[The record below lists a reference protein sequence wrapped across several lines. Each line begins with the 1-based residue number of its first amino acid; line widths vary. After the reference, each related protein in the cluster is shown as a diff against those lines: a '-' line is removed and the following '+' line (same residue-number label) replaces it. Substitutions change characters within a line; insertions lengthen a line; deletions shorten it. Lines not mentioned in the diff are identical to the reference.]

1 MPVRASASASASA
14 RLVQC
19 VALLAA
25 AVTLSSCTAT
35 ESPLDLGVP
44 SAPGVTVGSQGTPE
58 NEILAQIYGQVLE
71 QAGYTVSYD
80 QTIGAR
86 TTYIRALEVGSL
98 DLVPEYAGA
107 LLYELDSFTT
117 ASSTTEVGA
126 ELPAALEPLGLVA
139 LTPSPADSGEA
150 VVVAPAF
157 ATATGASSIADL
169 APLSATLIV
178 GARTGFDE
186 QYFEAL
192 EKKYGVVGLG
202 FQSID
207 GDASVSVADLIGDLV
222 QATSISMTSPLIAAS
237 ELVVLDDP
245 KDLFVAQNVTPL
257 LSANLLTDEIEDL
270 LNEVSAKLTTREL
283 RGLNLAYAH
292 DDKPTAAEVA
302 RSWLVANQLSS

>member
-1 MPVRASASASASA
+1 MPVRAIASA

-19 VALLAA
+19 VALVAV

-35 ESPLDLGVP
+35 DSPLDLGIP
-44 SAPGVTVGSQGTPE
+44 SDRGVTIGSQGTPE

-71 QAGYTVSYD
+71 QAGYTVRYD

-86 TTYIRALEVGSL
+86 ATYLRALEVGSL

-117 ASSTTEVGA
+117 AASTTGVEA

-139 LTPSPADSGEA
+139 LTPSPADRGEA

-169 APLSATLIV
+169 APLASTLLV
-178 GARTGFDE
+178 GAHTGFDE
-186 QYFEAL
+186 QYFGAL
-192 EKKYGVVGLG
+192 EKKYDVVDLG

-222 QATSISMTSPLIAAS
+222 QATSISMTSPLIV
-237 ELVVLDDP
+237 EKKLVVLDDP
-245 KDLFVAQNVTPL
+245 KDLFVAQNVTPV
-257 LSANLLTDEIEDL
+257 LSADSLTDEIENV

-283 RGLNLAYAH
+283 RGLNVSYAH

-302 RSWLVANQLSS
+302 RSWLVANQLVS